1 MITIT
6 LPSETIN
13 ACLVALSKFPYSEA
27 QPHIDLIRAATAA
40 GTDTITPTTTEEKEE
55 A

>member
-6 LPSETIN
+6 LPLDTTN
-13 ACLVALSKFPYSEA
+13 ACLVALSKFPYAEA
-27 QPHIDLIRAATAA
+27 QPHIDLIRAAIAA
-40 GTDTITPTTTEEKEE
+40 VTNTITPTTTEEKEE